1 MTCMEGND
9 MRRALVVV
17 VGLSGLA
24 LAACGGGDGMVPGNT
39 LATAELSY
47 QLVESGQTEQD
58 TLQVR
63 VPGQVGWYPERD
75 YWEQDAVRE
84 SAALVNFMIGLGK
97 ATDLYFAD
105 LIATCEQ
112 QAAQAEIECDPTQ
125 AEYLGLTCEE
135 WIQQQREYQ
144 RLTCLGNQEV
154 APDVAAGLA
163 MMEEVSAF
171 LQAEA
176 AVLGAGKLDGEIALA
191 EDIAAN
197 MAAAGAAPPYRDW
210 GMGGYPGG
218 PAESDMGGTPGG
230 LGATPGG
237 AQDIGYLRTVIEE
250 GYVPLPFHLAVEG
263 LFSEHDL
270 PIGDDTPCQQ
280 LLCVRTALGR
290 APVFGS
296 GEMNFFLQLGFSSG
310 LDPASFQRA
319 PLNLVVVLDKSG
331 SMSDGAG
338 DETSK
343 MGAVKSALTGMVDRL
358 TPNDRLAIVVFESE
372 YQVLLD
378 STPVDDPLHV
388 KSLIATIEAGG
399 GTNIEAGLRRG
410 FEIAAENS
418 RPGERMD
425 RVMLLTDALPN
436 VGRTGEG
443 EFLELVR
450 QYAEQDIGLTTFGVG
465 FNFGQELIL
474 ELSRIRGGNYF
485 FLEDNARIEEVFGQ
499 DFDYLVTPLAY
510 DLHLELV
517 PGSGYQTSEVYGI
530 HSWQPGD
537 DLVELDVATL
547 FLSRNRGAIV
557 IRLEG
562 DQPQPR

>member
-1 MTCMEGND
+1 
-9 MRRALVVV
+9 MRRALVVALGV
-17 VGLSGLA
+17 TGLV
-24 LAACGGGDGMVPGNT
+24 LAACGGDDIVGSGS

-58 TLQVR
+58 ALQVR
-63 VPGQVGWYPERD
+63 VPGQAVRVPGQN

-112 QAAQAEIECDPTQ
+112 QAEQAEIECDPTQ
-125 AEYLGLTCEE
+125 AASLGLTCEE
-135 WIQQQREYQ
+135 WIEQQRGYQ

-154 APDVAAGLA
+154 EPDIVAGLA
-163 MMEEVSAF
+163 MMEQVSAF
-171 LQAEA
+171 LESEA
-176 AVLGAGKLDGEIALA
+176 TVLGPDALAGEIALA

-197 MAAAGAAPPYRDW
+197 MAAGGAAPPYRDW
-210 GMGGYPGG
+210 GMGGNYGG
-218 PAESDMGGTPGG
+218 MAECDAGGTPGS

-237 AQDIGYLRTVIEE
+237 AQDIGYIRTVIEE

-270 PIGDDTPCQQ
+270 PIGEETPCQQ

-296 GEMNFFLQLGFSSG
+296 GQMNYFLQLGFSSG
-310 LDPASFQRA
+310 LDPATFQRA

-331 SMSDGAG
+331 SMSDGSG
-338 DETSK
+338 DELSK
-343 MGAVKSALTGMVDRL
+343 MGAVKSALTGVVDKL
-358 TPNDRLAIVVFESE
+358 TPDDRLAIVVFESE

-378 STPVDDPLHV
+378 STPVDEPQAI
-388 KSLIATIEAGG
+388 KNLIATIEAGG

-410 FEIAAENS
+410 FEIAAANS
-418 RPGERMD
+418 RPDQRMD

-443 EFLELVR
+443 EFLDLVR
-450 QYAEQDIGLTTFGVG
+450 QYAEQDIGLSTFGVG

-517 PGSGYQTSEVYGI
+517 PGSGHTLSGVYGI
-530 HSWQPGD
+530 QSWTPGD
-537 DLVELDVATL
+537 ELVELDVATL

-562 DQPQPR
+562 EPPRPR